1 MSRKQSA
8 PTNSSNHTVSN
19 TNRRRQSAASQQS
32 AALRIVFLIIVMILL
47 STVFIPNALAAS
59 TITGIAFRDA
69 DDDGVYDYTL
79 QSIDEGSVNGITV
92 TAYGPTGTQLACD
105 VTGPANCS
113 GGTDGGADGTYTL
126 NLPTSVDGQ
135 RVMVVFTTIPTGLF
149 PGRHSGTGADGSG
162 TSVYYLTATSQTV
175 NFPLINPG
183 SYCDSTNPTLYTTCY
198 VFGPQTTADP
208 TVVSM
213 PFNHPEGFA
222 SNGVNGFAYELNSNQ
237 TGTVTGLAYH
247 NNTDTLA
254 LATYV
259 RRHSGSA
266 PNGGIGAEGQ
276 IYFYRNGSLTTIDL
290 TPLVPGNFGS
300 DGRSAGWDWIQAG
313 NNVDVPGKNGIGDID
328 FSDDGTQLFVT
339 NLFQRVIHIFDV
351 SYGSNTT
358 SGYTGSMP
366 TITYNSSLGPYTPS
380 PGCNL
385 GVARPFGLN
394 HHDGKL
400 YSGWVCTAE
409 NGGSASDLKAI
420 VFEDGTQIFSM
431 NDLTFDR
438 TNGTGG
444 GSRPIEWI
452 PWSSTVPAA
461 PGNSTYEEPQ
471 PMLSDIEFDTHGDM
485 YLAMRDRYGDQVGS
499 ASGSNPNNTSLYYA
513 VAEGDMYRVCR
524 IGNTWA
530 LEGTANC
537 PQPPTVDDGVYP
549 PESVNNSVAR
559 HSNNQGPNGGEF
571 FNDDR
576 FNHPQAMHGHAAL
589 LPGVPQVL
597 TTLGDPLSSSG
608 SAGIVWSN
616 LYDGNASSTW
626 NGDFGKRVNIYTGG
640 GNTNG
645 STFSKSNG
653 LGDIELAC
661 APPSF
666 EIGNLVWLDTDND
679 GAQQPDESGIAGVL
693 VELVDP
699 STNTVIA
706 TTTSDSTG
714 HYYFNDGPGTTWL
727 INGGNPPVWD
737 INGDGSDA
745 KDPKGIMPNTNYIV
759 RIASTNFNAGQPLNG
774 LNITQINNTTGDL
787 DSEALSVS
795 FISGDFG
802 ENDHKFDFGFTSS
815 STPTPTNTPTNTPTS
830 TPTPTSRNEYDFGDA
845 PDDGKTHGSVS
856 TANYG
861 TTIANNGPQHLIV
874 KELYLGASVD
884 AEADGQPTTGA
895 NGDDTNGSPD
905 DEDGIASFPTI
916 LANPGSTFTINL
928 TAYNNS
934 GTAAEATI
942 WIDFDQSGT
951 FDADES
957 VRVTIPTG
965 TTSGTTPF
973 TFTVPN
979 DVEPGTTYVRV
990 RYSHDTDLDATGNNV
1005 DKEGNVT
1012 TDGEVEDYVVEIEK
1026 VEATSTPTNTPT
1038 PTPVPNTDYDFGD
1051 APDDGGSHGDVTAA
1065 DYGTTIVNDG
1075 PQHLIVNDLYLGAS
1089 VDGEPDGQPSTGA
1102 DGDDINGSPD
1112 DEDGIASFP
1121 TIEANPGSTFTINL
1135 TAYNDTG
1142 SDAEA
1147 TIWIDFDQSGTF
1159 DADELVR
1166 VTIPTG
1172 TTSGATA
1179 FNFTVP
1185 NDVQPGTTYVRVRYS
1200 HDTDLD
1206 ATGNSGGGSKPVTT
1220 DGEVED
1226 YVIEIDKVEATNTPT
1241 FTPTATSTATVVPPT
1256 STPTAT
1262 STPSVTPSNTP
1273 TATSTPSVTPSNTP
1287 TATSTPSV
1295 TPSNTPTATSTP
1307 SVTPSN
1313 TPTATSTP
1321 SVTPSNT
1328 PTATSTPSVTPSN
1341 TPTATSTPSVTPSN
1355 TPTATS
1361 TPSVTP
1367 SNTPTNTL
1375 VPTDTPT
1382 NTPVPTDT
1390 PTNTSVPTDTPTN
1403 TPVPTDTPTNT
1414 PVPTD
1419 TPTNTP
1425 VPTDTPTATSTP
1437 SVTPSNTP
1445 TNTPVPTD
1453 TPTNTPVPT
1462 DTPTNTP
1469 VPTDTPTNTPV
1480 PTDTP
1485 TNTPVPTDTP
1495 TNTPVPTDTPTN
1507 TPVPTDTPTNTSVP
1521 TDTPTNTPVPTDT
1534 PTATSTPSV
1543 TPSNTPTNT
1552 PVPTDTPTNT
1562 PVPTDTPTNTPVPT
1576 DTPTNTPVPTDTP
1589 TNTPVPTDTPTN
1601 TSVPTDTPTNT
1612 PVPTDTPTAT
1622 STPSVTPSNTPTN
1635 TPVPT
1640 DTPTNTPVPTD
1651 TPTNTP
1657 VPTDTPTN
1665 TPVPTDTPT
1674 NTPVPTDTPTNTP
1687 VPTDTPTNTSVP
1699 TDTPTNTPVP
1709 TDTPTATSTPSVT
1722 PSNTPNN
1729 TPVPTDTPTNTPVP
1743 TDTPTNTP
1751 VPTDT
1756 PTNTPVPTDTPT
1768 NTPVPTDTP
1777 TNTPVP
1783 TDTPTNTPVPTDTP
1797 TNTPVPTDTPTNTPV
1812 PTDTPTNTPVP
1823 TDTPTNT
1830 PVPTDTPTNTPVPT
1844 NTPTNTPV
1852 PTDTPTNTP
1861 VPTDTPTA
1869 TSTPSVTPSNT
1880 PTNTPVPT
1888 DTPTN
1893 TPVPTDTP
1901 TNTPVPTDTPTN
1913 TPVPTD
1919 TPTNTP
1925 VPTDTPNQHTST
1937 NEHAGT
1943 NRYTNQYTCPNGYA
1957 DEYAG
1962 PDRYTNQHTGSDGY
1976 ANCNQY
1982 TECHTV

>member
-8 PTNSSNHTVSN
+8 PTKSIIHTSSNTSRH
-19 TNRRRQSAASQQS
+19 QQS
-32 AALRIVFLIIVMILL
+32 AALRVVFLIIVMVLL

-59 TITGIAFRDA
+59 TITGIAFRDT

-113 GGTDGGADGTYTL
+113 GGTDGGADGTYSL

-198 VFGPQTTADP
+198 VFGPQTGATDA
-208 TVVSM
+208 TVISM
-213 PFNHPEGFA
+213 PFNHPEGFG
-222 SNGVNGFAYELNSNQ
+222 SNGSNGFAYELYSNQ

-254 LATYV
+254 LASYV

-276 IYFYRNGSLTTIDL
+276 IYFYRNGALTTIDL

-300 DGRSAGWDWIQAG
+300 DGRTPGWNWIQPG

-328 FSDDGTQLFVT
+328 FSDDGTKLYVT
-339 NLFQRVIHIFDV
+339 NLFQRVIHVFDV

-366 TITYNSSLGPYTPS
+366 TISYNTTLGPYAPS

-438 TNGTGG
+438 TNAPGTT
-444 GSRPIEWI
+444 RPIEWI
-452 PWSSTVPAA
+452 PWSNTVPAA
-461 PGNSTYEEPQ
+461 PGTAAFEEPQ

-499 ASGSNPNNTSLYYA
+499 ASGSNPTNTSLYHA

-524 IGNTWA
+524 VGSTWA

-537 PQPPTVDDGVYP
+537 PQPPTIDDGVYP

-597 TTLGDPLSSSG
+597 TTLGDPLTSSG
-608 SAGIVWSN
+608 SAGLVWSN

-640 GNTNG
+640 GTSNG

-679 GAQQPDESGIAGVL
+679 GAQQPDESGISGVL

-706 TTTSDSTG
+706 STTSDSTG

-745 KDPKGIMPNTNYIV
+745 KDPKGIMPSTNYIV
-759 RIASTNFNAGQPLNG
+759 RIASTNFNTGQPLDG
-774 LNITQINNTTGDL
+774 LSITQINNTTGDL

-815 STPTPTNTPTNTPTS
+815 STPTNTPTNTPTS
-830 TPTPTSRNEYDFGDA
+830 TSTPAPDYRYDFGDA
-845 PDDGKTHGSVS
+845 PDDGKTHGNVA

-861 TTIANNGPQHLIV
+861 TTSANNGPQHLIT

-884 AEADGQPTTGA
+884 GEADGQPTTGA
-895 NGDDTNGSPD
+895 DGDDNNGATPD
-905 DEDGIASFPTI
+905 DEDGIASFP
-916 LANPGSTFTINL
+916 S
-928 TAYNNS
+928 
-934 GTAAEATI
+934 
-942 WIDFDQSGT
+942 
-951 FDADES
+951 
-957 VRVTIPTG
+957 
-965 TTSGTTPF
+965 
-973 TFTVPN
+973 
-979 DVEPGTTYVRV
+979 
-990 RYSHDTDLDATGNNV
+990 
-1005 DKEGNVT
+1005 
-1012 TDGEVEDYVVEIEK
+1012 
-1026 VEATSTPTNTPT
+1026 
-1038 PTPVPNTDYDFGD
+1038 
-1051 APDDGGSHGDVTAA
+1051 
-1065 DYGTTIVNDG
+1065 
-1075 PQHLIVNDLYLGAS
+1075 
-1089 VDGEPDGQPSTGA
+1089 
-1102 DGDDINGSPD
+1102 
-1112 DEDGIASFP
+1112 
-1121 TIEANPGSTFTINL
+1121 IEANPGSTFTINL
-1135 TAYNDTG
+1135 TAYNNTG
-1142 SDAEA
+1142 TDAEA

-1172 TTSGATA
+1172 TTSGTTA

-1185 NDVQPGTTYVRVRYS
+1185 NDVEAGTTYVRVRYS

-1206 ATGNSGGGSKPVTT
+1206 ATGNNGGGSKPVSTNGEVEDYVVEIEKVEATSTPTPTNTATATPTTTATPTNTPTPTPVPNTDYDFGDAPDDGGTHNSVVSANYGTTIVNNGPQHLIIKELYLGAGVDGEPDGQPTTPADGDDINGTPDDEDGIASFPSIEANPGSTFTIDLTAYNNTGTDAEATIWIDFDQSGTFDADELVRVTIPTGTTSGTTAFNFTVPNDVEAGTTYVRVRYSHDTDLDATGNNVDKEGIVTT

-1226 YVIEIDKVEATNTPT
+1226 YVVFIEEVKVTNTPT
-1241 FTPTATSTATVVPPT
+1241 F
-1256 STPTAT
+1256 TPTAT

-1295 TPSNTPTATSTP
+1295 TPSNTPTAISTP
-1307 SVTPSN
+1307 SVTPTPTREVKPTETPSPTPTREVKPTETPSPTPTREVKPTE

-1328 PTATSTPSVTPSN
+1328 PTN
-1341 TPTATSTPSVTPSN
+1341 TPTDTPTNTPTNTLTPSN

-1367 SNTPTNTL
+1367 SNTPTNTPTDTPTNTL
-1375 VPTDTPT
+1375 TPSNTPTATSTPSVTPSNTPTNTPVPTNTPTNTPVPTDTPTNTPTNTLTPSNTPTATSTPSVTPTNTPVPTDTPTNTPVPTATPTDTPTNTPVPTDTPT

-1390 PTNTSVPTDTPTN
+1390 PTNTPVPTATPTDTPTNTPVPTATPTNTPVPTDTPTNTPIPTDTPTNTPVPTDTPTNTPVPTNTPTNTPVPTDTPTNTPVPTDTPTNTPLPTDTPTDTPTATSTPSVTPSNTPTNTPVPTDTPTNTPVPTDTPTN

-1485 TNTPVPTDTP
+1485 TNTPLPTSTVVIP
-1495 TNTPVPTDTPTN
+1495 
-1507 TPVPTDTPTNTSVP
+1507 
-1521 TDTPTNTPVPTDT
+1521 
-1534 PTATSTPSV
+1534 PTA
-1543 TPSNTPTNT
+1543 TPTNT

-1576 DTPTNTPVPTDTP
+1576 DTPTNTPTATSTPSVTPSNTP

-1612 PVPTDTPTAT
+1612 PVPTDTPT
-1622 STPSVTPSNTPTN
+1622 
-1635 TPVPT
+1635 
-1640 DTPTNTPVPTD
+1640 
-1651 TPTNTP
+1651 
-1657 VPTDTPTN
+1657 
-1665 TPVPTDTPT
+1665 
-1674 NTPVPTDTPTNTP
+1674 
-1687 VPTDTPTNTSVP
+1687 
-1699 TDTPTNTPVP
+1699 NTPVP
-1709 TDTPTATSTPSVT
+1709 TDTPTATATPIQLVAIGNIIFNDLNNDGNFDPGDGETGINGVT
-1722 PSNTPNN
+1722 VISMRQVQTH
-1729 TPVPTDTPTNTPVP
+1729 
-1743 TDTPTNTP
+1743 
-1751 VPTDT
+1751 
-1756 PTNTPVPTDTPT
+1756 
-1768 NTPVPTDTP
+1768 
-1777 TNTPVP
+1777 
-1783 TDTPTNTPVPTDTP
+1783 
-1797 TNTPVPTDTPTNTPV
+1797 
-1812 PTDTPTNTPVP
+1812 
-1823 TDTPTNT
+1823 
-1830 PVPTDTPTNTPVPT
+1830 
-1844 NTPTNTPV
+1844 
-1852 PTDTPTNTP
+1852 
-1861 VPTDTPTA
+1861 
-1869 TSTPSVTPSNT
+1869 S
-1880 PTNTPVPT
+1880 
-1888 DTPTN
+1888 
-1893 TPVPTDTP
+1893 
-1901 TNTPVPTDTPTN
+1901 
-1913 TPVPTD
+1913 
-1919 TPTNTP
+1919 
-1925 VPTDTPNQHTST
+1925 
-1937 NEHAGT
+1937 
-1943 NRYTNQYTCPNGYA
+1943 
-1957 DEYAG
+1957 
-1962 PDRYTNQHTGSDGY
+1962 
-1976 ANCNQY
+1976 
-1982 TECHTV
+1982 